1 MYWEN
6 NKIREVFGTEI
17 AGVVRALEGACAE
30 PIYGKTREGID
41 STASTMYQ
49 VDTEMNVGLVDVQ
62 AIVREAFGRP
72 VSCNHSYDC
81 CGCWFRLSIEV
92 VEREKERSRAR
103 SFYII
108 ETWARNV

>member
-6 NKIREVFGTEI
+6 NKIREVFGSEI
-17 AGVVRALEGACAE
+17 AAVVRAVEGACAE
-30 PIYGKTREGID
+30 PIYGKTREGIE

-49 VDTEMNVGLVDVQ
+49 VDTEMNVGLVDIQ
-62 AIVREAFGRP
+62 DIVRKAFGRYDT
-72 VSCNHSYDC
+72 CGHEHDC
-81 CGCWFRLSIEV
+81 CGCWFRQSIEV